1 MALAADAAAG
11 GRVRSVGG
19 MNLSSTDLGLAARV
33 QSLTKTYGRGEGAV
47 RALDDVSV
55 GIRRGQFTAIMGPSG
70 SGKSTLMHI
79 MAGLDAAT
87 SGRVWIGDTDI
98 TALSDLELTILR
110 RRRVGFV
117 FQAFNLVPTLDALGN
132 ILLPFDLD
140 GRRPSALE
148 RARIDGLVETLGLGP
163 RLRHRPHE
171 LSGGQQQRVAIARAL
186 ATAPDLVFADEPTG
200 NLDSRSG
207 REVLGLLAAA
217 SRDHG
222 QSIAMVT
229 HDPIA
234 ASHADRV
241 ILLGDGRIVAD
252 KPRQSAEEIA
262 AYMLASERR
271 AAPTALPR
279 PLDDGAAARRMT
291 AVMDRRRSRRA
302 RPRHPPPRLAA
313 RARHGRERAG
323 RGDLERL
330 RGGADLGDRVHRRD
344 AARRSVHRRQRARS
358 PSCSRCSRCSWSASR
373 STSRRS

>member
-1 MALAADAAAG
+1 
-11 GRVRSVGG
+11 

-33 QSLTKTYGRGEGAV
+33 QNLTKTYGHGQSTV

-55 GIRRGQFTAIMGPSG
+55 GIRRGEFTAIMGPSG
-70 SGKSTLMHI
+70 SGKSTIMHI

-87 SGRVWIGDTDI
+87 SGRAWIGDTDI
-98 TALSDLELTILR
+98 TGLSDLELTILR

-117 FQAFNLVPTLDALGN
+117 FQAFNLVPTLDALAN

-148 RARIDGLVETLGLGP
+148 RGRIDGLIEALGLGS

-207 REVLGLLAAA
+207 REVLGLLAKA
-217 SRDHG
+217 SRDQG

-241 ILLGDGRIVAD
+241 IFLADGRVVAD
-252 KPRQSAEEIA
+252 KPRQSPEQIA
-262 AYMLASERR
+262 AYMLASELG
-271 AAPTALPR
+271 APTSIG
-279 PLDDGAAARRMT
+279 DDAAA
-291 AVMDRRRSRRA
+291 V
-302 RPRHPPPRLAA
+302 LA
-313 RARHGRERAG
+313 
-323 RGDLERL
+323 
-330 RGGADLGDRVHRRD
+330 
-344 AARRSVHRRQRARS
+344 
-358 PSCSRCSRCSWSASR
+358 
-373 STSRRS
+373 